1 MGIWPDD
8 VRVNEGGA
16 AALAAIRY
24 GLPHHLIACERVAA
38 VNLLYIQSGK
48 AGDQFRNAATRGLD
62 FDRHRYGVPVVFN
75 QIQNRQLEI
84 TSSVQRL
91 KKLTLA
97 GSTLARRDI
106 DNAVRVIAGD
116 QALRVTDQLGP
127 VSCFGASDRL
137 QKLSAGRGRLRRYI
151 EPRTAPMARHL
162 AAS

>member
-1 MGIWPDD
+1 MGVWPDD

-24 GLPHHLIACERVAA
+24 RLPNHLIACQWIAA
-38 VNLLYIQSGK
+38 IDLLYIK
-48 AGDQFRNAATRGLD
+48 AGETGDQLGDAATRGLD
-62 FDRHRYGVPVVFN
+62 FDRHRNGVPVVFD
-75 QIQNRQLEI
+75 QIQSRQLEI
-84 TSSVQRL
+84 ASSVQRL

-97 GSTLARRDI
+97 GSTLAGRDI